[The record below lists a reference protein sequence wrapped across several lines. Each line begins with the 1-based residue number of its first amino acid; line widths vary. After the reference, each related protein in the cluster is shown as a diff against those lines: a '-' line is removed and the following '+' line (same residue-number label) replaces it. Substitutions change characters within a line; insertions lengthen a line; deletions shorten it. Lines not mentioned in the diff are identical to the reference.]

1 VNLKQTW
8 RRTAGKMKKATL
20 FLFVFILGITL
31 KGFAQS
37 TAPADFFAGKWEIS
51 ILGSPRGDVKFATN
65 LIRKDEKLTGELVNA
80 DDKRPITKI
89 EETAKKLVIY
99 FESSQG
105 GEISIDLDKVDDNNL
120 KGSLMSFEATA
131 KRIKE

>member
-1 VNLKQTW
+1 
-8 RRTAGKMKKATL
+8 MKKVSV
-20 FLFVFILGITL
+20 FLFVIFFAIAF
-31 KGFAQS
+31 KGFSQS
-37 TAPADFFAGKWEIS
+37 TAPADFYAGKWEINV
-51 ILGSPRGDVKFATN
+51 LGSPRGDVKFTTD
-65 LIRKDEKLTGELVNA
+65 LVRKDGKLTGVLVNA

-89 EETAKKLVIY
+89 EESAKKLVIY